1 MENLYNVKIVTNGDM
16 STDVE
21 STVTDMS
28 KTNGYSV
35 YAKWTGSPVGTIKL
49 KASLDDINFVD
60 ITGSETAVNSTGEV
74 LWEVTSAFYDK
85 LKVVYTSTSGT
96 GTLNVQ
102 INGKGDI
109 E

>member
-1 MENLYNVKIVTNGDM
+1 MENLYNVLIVTNGDM
-16 STDVE
+16 SASIT
-21 STVTDMS
+21 STTQDLS

-49 KASLDDINFVD
+49 QVSVDGTNFVD
-60 ITGSETAVNSTGEV
+60 LAGSTITVSSAGDA
-74 LWEVTSAFYDK
+74 LWEITTAFYDK
-85 LKVVYTSTSGT
+85 VNVVYTRTSGS